1 VGHAHPTLNMQSGIL
16 LIDKPEGVTSFEVV
30 RLVRRRLA
38 LRKIG
43 HLGTL
48 DPFAT
53 GLLPLCL
60 KEATKLVPYLMPGP
74 KTYRAV
80 VRLGVATDTQDW
92 TGKVVAE
99 CQALPAPAEVR
110 RVAAGFEGE
119 IEQVPP
125 MYSALHYQGRR
136 LYQLAR
142 RGEVV
147 ALPPRKVVVHRLGV
161 EEIDL
166 PRVTLTVTCSQG
178 TYVRTLA
185 HDLGAALGCG
195 GHLAALRRLQVGAF
209 RVEDALAFD
218 ALNEL
223 SPAELASRIIPL
235 GRCLPGMKRVTVA
248 PEEASLMR
256 QGRPLAWSAPD
267 LTPGEQVQVLAGQD
281 LAAVARVQG
290 KPGQMLLSPARVFAR
305 ELENC

>member
-1 VGHAHPTLNMQSGIL
+1 MQSGIL
-16 LIDKPEGVTSFEVV
+16 LLDKPEGLTSFEVV
-30 RLVRRRLA
+30 RRVRRALK

-60 KEATKLVPYLMPGP
+60 KEATKLVPYLMPEP

-80 VRLGVATDTQDW
+80 VRLGVATDTQDL
-92 TGKVVAE
+92 TGREVARSE
-99 CQALPAPAEVR
+99 IWPTPAEVR
-110 RVAAGFEGE
+110 RAAAGFEGE
-119 IEQVPP
+119 LMQTPP

-147 ALPPRKVVVHRLGV
+147 ALTPRRVMVHRLLV
-161 EEIDL
+161 EAIEL

-195 GHLAALRRLQVGAF
+195 GHLAALRRLKVGAF
-209 RVEDALAFD
+209 RVEDALTLD
-218 ALNEL
+218 ALNEM
-223 SPAELASRIIPL
+223 SPAELAARIIPMS
-235 GRCLPGMKRVTVA
+235 RCLTGMKRVTVA
-248 PEEASLMR
+248 PEEARLMR

-267 LTPGEQVQVLAGQD
+267 LTPGEQVQVLAGQE

>member
-1 VGHAHPTLNMQSGIL
+1 MQSGIL

-209 RVEDALAFD
+209 RVEDALALD

-223 SPAELASRIIPL
+223 SPVSPGDETSHGGS
-235 GRCLPGMKRVTVA
+235 GRSQSDAPGAPPGLVGAGPHPRGAGAGPRRPGPGGGGPGPGETRPDA
-248 PEEASLMR
+248 PEPRPGLCPGAGELLTLLLP
-256 QGRPLAWSAPD
+256 RPLKR
-267 LTPGEQVQVLAGQD
+267 G
-281 LAAVARVQG
+281 
-290 KPGQMLLSPARVFAR
+290 
-305 ELENC
+305 

>member
-1 VGHAHPTLNMQSGIL
+1 MQSGIL
-16 LIDKPEGVTSFEVV
+16 LIDKPEGITSFEVV
-30 RLVRRRLA
+30 RRLRRRLS

-60 KEATKLVPYLMPGP
+60 QEATKLVPYLLPEP

-80 VRLGVATDTQDW
+80 VRLGVATDTQDL
-92 TGKVVAE
+92 TGQVLARSEIWPTAE
-99 CQALPAPAEVR
+99 EVR
-110 RVAAGFEGE
+110 RAAAGFEGE
-119 IEQVPP
+119 LEQTPP
-125 MYSALHYQGRR
+125 MYSALHYQGQR

-147 ALPPRKVVVHRLGV
+147 ALPPRRVLVHRLCV
-161 EEIDL
+161 EEIAL
-166 PRVTLTVTCSQG
+166 PQVTLTVTCSQG

-185 HDLGAALGCG
+185 HDLGAVLGCG
-195 GHLAALRRLQVGAF
+195 GHLAALRRVQVGTF
-209 RVEDALAFD
+209 RVEEALTLA

-223 SPAELASRIIPL
+223 SLAELASRIIPL
-235 GRCLPGMKRVTVA
+235 SRCLAGMKRVTVA
-248 PEEASLMR
+248 PEEARLMR
-256 QGRPLAWSAPD
+256 QGRPLPWAAAD
-267 LTPGEQVQVLAGQD
+267 LSPGEQVQVLAGQE

-290 KPGQMLLSPARVFAR
+290 KPGQVLLSPARVFAR
-305 ELENC
+305 EGENC

>member
-1 VGHAHPTLNMQSGIL
+1 MQSGIL

-30 RLVRRRLA
+30 RRVRRRLA

-60 KEATKLVPYLMPGP
+60 KEATKLVPFLMPEP

-80 VRLGVATDTQDW
+80 VRLGVATDTQDL
-92 TGKVVAE
+92 TGQVVAE
-99 CQALPAPAEVR
+99 CRALPTPAEVR
-110 RVAAGFEGE
+110 RAAAGFEGE
-119 IEQVPP
+119 IEQTPP
-125 MYSALHYQGRR
+125 MYSALHYQGQR

-147 ALPPRKVVVHRLGV
+147 ALPPRKVLVHHLNV
-161 EEIDL
+161 EEIEL

-209 RVEDALAFD
+209 RVEDALALD
-218 ALNEL
+218 AVSEL
-223 SPAELASRIIPL
+223 SPAALAARLIPL
-235 GRCLPGMKRVTVA
+235 SRCLTGMKRVTVA

-256 QGRPLAWSAPD
+256 QGRPLAWAAAD
-267 LTPGEQVQVLAGQD
+267 LSPGEQVQVLAGQD

-290 KPGQMLLSPARVFAR
+290 QPGRMLLSPARVFAR